1 MIEINVAVVV
11 AVVADS
17 LQPGSSAARPD
28 GSGTEWAAFTLGSVG
43 FHWRG
48 DRNRK
53 IEECEK

>member
-28 GSGTEWAAFTLGSVG
+28 GSGTQPNGRLSHLAVLAFTGVETE
-43 FHWRG
+43 
-48 DRNRK
+48 
-53 IEECEK
+53 IER